1 MRFYTWQVE
10 FSVADLWVQDGFDL
24 EDADQVADLLL
35 TGRLSC
41 ATCDEVRAR
50 ILLTP
55 DADAIKREQGYRL
68 PAPVRPDRDTRANA
82 VTHARA
88 TLDDAAALLGETVNL
103 AGLTADERL
112 RLESLRVQLI
122 EIRRSLRPPLTKS
135 AKP

>member
-41 ATCDEVRAR
+41 ARSDEVRAR

-55 DADAIKREQGYRL
+55 DADAIKREQGYRV
-68 PAPVRPDRDTRANA
+68 PAPVRPTRCTRAYA
-82 VTHARA
+82 VMQTRA
-88 TLDDAAALLGETVNL
+88 TLDDAAALLGGALDIE
-103 AGLTADERL
+103 GLTTDECL
-112 RLESLRVQLI
+112 RLQSLHKQMTEL
-122 EIRRSLRPPLTKS
+122 RSGMRLPRAKS